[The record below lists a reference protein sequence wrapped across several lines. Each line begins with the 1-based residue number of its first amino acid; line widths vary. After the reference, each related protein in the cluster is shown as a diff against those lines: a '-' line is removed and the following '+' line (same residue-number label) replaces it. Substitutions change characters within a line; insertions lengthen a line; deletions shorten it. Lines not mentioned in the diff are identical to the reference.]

1 MDCCCVLFPFLF
13 LDHSETVAVFAA
25 LLLAQTTEGAR
36 LQAVARAPMPMVLDV
51 LVVVWHTVMARPGR
65 KTPAADVGVQR
76 LVWRHEGQQMDIM
89 AHVKGLAT
97 IQQEQALD

>member
-1 MDCCCVLFPFLF
+1 
-13 LDHSETVAVFAA
+13 
-25 LLLAQTTEGAR
+25 
-36 LQAVARAPMPMVLDV
+36 
-51 LVVVWHTVMARPGR
+51 MARPGR

-89 AHVKGLAT
+89 AHVMGLAT